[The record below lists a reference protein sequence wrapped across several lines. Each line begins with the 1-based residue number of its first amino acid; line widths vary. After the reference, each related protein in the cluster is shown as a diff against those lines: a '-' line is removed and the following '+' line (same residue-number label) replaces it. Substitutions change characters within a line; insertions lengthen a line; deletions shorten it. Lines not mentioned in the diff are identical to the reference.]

1 MNAFIDYYRLVGPG
15 VYEYLLCLT
24 GNKKI
29 AEKLLEETFLVARQL
44 MMYLKKAPH
53 LTIWTFS
60 QAGKRYEL
68 YSQNP
73 KDPDPDPDLD
83 AAKPQ
88 PPPSKK
94 DRERSKI
101 KGKKNAKPKEPE
113 PEAVPQPLEG
123 VDEEWIQLRESVMR
137 LEDPVLRQVMAL
149 ILFGGQSVRE
159 VSLIMGKTETWAKMS
174 YYRGKMRMLGGI
186 DS

>member
-1 MNAFIDYYRLVGPG
+1 MNAFLNYYRLVGPG

-24 GNKKI
+24 GDKKV
-29 AEKLLEETFLVARQL
+29 AEKLLEETFIVTRQL

-60 QAGKRYEL
+60 QARKRFEL
-68 YSQNP
+68 YLQNP
-73 KDPDPDPDLD
+73 KDPEPDPN

-94 DRERSKI
+94 DRERGKI
-101 KGKKNAKPKEPE
+101 KGKKNAKPKDPEPE
-113 PEAVPQPLEG
+113 PVPQPLEG

-149 ILFGGQSVRE
+149 ILFGGQSIRE
-159 VSLIMGKTETWAKMS
+159 VSLIMGKTEIWAKMS
-174 YYRGKMRMLGGI
+174 YHRGKMQMFGGMR
-186 DS
+186 S